1 MRRLLIAAAAM
12 TAVLGVASSVPVAA
26 DPPLN
31 QKALARL
38 SSIANIRF
46 HQQQLQ
52 NIADANGDTR
62 AAGTAGYDKSA
73 DYVAKVLKRAGL
85 KVTRQEFPFPFFQ
98 ETGTPEFE
106 RISPTPATFIA
117 GTDFLTMQFSA
128 AGEVTGQVQEVD
140 VTFPPTPEPSST
152 SGCDAADF
160 AGFTPGNIALIQR
173 GFCFFSDK
181 VANAELAGASAVI
194 MFNEGQPGRTDAF
207 DGTLGAPVGIPVIF
221 ATFAIGEQ
229 FHNLIGSNPP
239 VTARIEVF
247 AFSEERTTVN
257 VFGET
262 RFGSKNHVVVV
273 GAHLDSV
280 LAGPGINDNGSGTAV
295 ILDIAQKHRTLFP
308 RNKLRFA
315 FWGAEES
322 GLIGSTFYVDN
333 LTPEERAQIMLNLNF
348 DMMGSPNFVRFV
360 YDGDGS
366 IDPTD
371 PDLAGPPGS
380 DKIEEVFE
388 RFFEFRG
395 LQTEP
400 TAFDGRSDYG
410 PFIAEGIDIP
420 AGGLFSGAEVLK
432 TPEQAAIY
440 GGTAGVAY
448 DPCYHDFCDTVG
460 NVSEE
465 GLKQLAQGA
474 AFSVLWWS
482 FDRLPPRAPA
492 AMVALQS
499 GRSARSA
506 SSAPE
511 YKGPFLQK

>member
-1 MRRLLIAAAAM
+1 
-12 TAVLGVASSVPVAA
+12 
-26 DPPLN
+26 
-31 QKALARL
+31 
-38 SSIANIRF
+38 
-46 HQQQLQ
+46 
-52 NIADANGDTR
+52 
-62 AAGTAGYDKSA
+62 
-73 DYVAKVLKRAGL
+73 
-85 KVTRQEFPFPFFQ
+85 
-98 ETGTPEFE
+98 
-106 RISPTPATFIA
+106 
-117 GTDFLTMQFSA
+117 
-128 AGEVTGQVQEVD
+128 
-140 VTFPPTPEPSST
+140 
-152 SGCDAADF
+152 
-160 AGFTPGNIALIQR
+160 
-173 GFCFFSDK
+173 

-511 YKGPFLQK
+511 YKGRFLQN